1 MLSDARHGVETGLQ
15 IRQLWPLVSLN
26 RPPPP
31 HREGDDYERLWGKVT
46 ERASATPSGCPTKEE
61 ASSLGK
67 LTLEVGLK
75 RKVSLQHGEED
86 RIGRRVHKSKGMEMC
101 ECFSG
106 TSVVLEKQQMRLAR
120 QLPQGCKGLNSRH

>member
-1 MLSDARHGVETGLQ
+1 MTMRGRG
-15 IRQLWPLVSLN
+15 
-26 RPPPP
+26 
-31 HREGDDYERLWGKVT
+31 
-46 ERASATPSGCPTKEE
+46 ERASTTPSGCRTKEE

-67 LTLEVGLK
+67 WTLEVSLT

-101 ECFSG
+101 ECFLG